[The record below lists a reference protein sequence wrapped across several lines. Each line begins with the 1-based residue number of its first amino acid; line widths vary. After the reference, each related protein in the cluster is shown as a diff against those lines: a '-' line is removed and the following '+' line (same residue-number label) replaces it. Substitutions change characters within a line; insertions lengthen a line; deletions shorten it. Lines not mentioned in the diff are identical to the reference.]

1 MSLFKSKAE
10 RKIERDIQ
18 VRQGIAQVRK
28 QLKDLEKNE
37 KQYLEKARR
46 ARRIASG
53 EQLGFLKK
61 AIRQTMA
68 QRMLLERQMLAIET
82 AVQMKNQAES
92 YAAFAKSLNA
102 VSRAIGEV
110 FGSVDLAK
118 MQKDFE
124 IAIAKA
130 ETMEQRMDIFLE
142 MTGESFMAG
151 EKAEDEGIITDEE
164 LDRLIEAGEAKPV
177 MDAEIAKGLK
187 DIEKELGAS

>member
-1 MSLFKSKAE
+1 MSLFKCKAE

-53 EQLGFLKK
+53 DQLGFLKK

-118 MQKDFE
+118 TQKDFE

-164 LDRLIEAGEAKPV
+164 LDRLIEAGEAKAV

>member
-82 AVQMKNQAES
+82 AVQLKNQAET

-102 VSRAIGEV
+102 VSRSIGEV

-118 MQKDFE
+118 TQKDFE